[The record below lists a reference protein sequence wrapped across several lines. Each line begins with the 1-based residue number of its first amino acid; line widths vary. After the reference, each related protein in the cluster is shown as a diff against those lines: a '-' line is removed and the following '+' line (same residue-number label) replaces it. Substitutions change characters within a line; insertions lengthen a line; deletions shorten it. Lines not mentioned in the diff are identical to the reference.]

1 MKTKIIS
8 KTISEVKTLLNEK
21 NLLEFNRNILP
32 HHVQKMQASILDC
45 GVLRLPVLGDVS
57 AFDKRGEVI
66 IDGQHFC
73 SAVTKM
79 RSMDRPDKV
88 DFIIKKY
95 NNKKEVVNDISKLN
109 NTQKTWNDEN
119 YLNTWFRY
127 GKDNIEHFSNYAY
140 LYNAYDNIF
149 DGLPCGYLV
158 DLYAVSKTGFR
169 EGTLEFRDREFSDKL
184 AQLSLQLKQEWKKGS
199 FTLQGLRMWAFERLN
214 SEKSIDWVKLQS
226 RLMRAVSKSEDKYCQ
241 GREDFRQFVEDTYT
255 RV

>member
-8 KTISEVKTLLNEK
+8 KTISEVKTLLMEK

-32 HHVQKMQASILDC
+32 HHVQKMQTSILDC

-57 AFDKRGEVI
+57 AFDKRGFVI

-79 RSMDRPDKV
+79 RSIDRPDKV

-119 YLNTWFRY
+119 
-127 GKDNIEHFSNYAY
+127 K
-140 LYNAYDNIF
+140 YDHI
-149 DGLPCGYLV
+149 L
-158 DLYAVSKTGFR
+158 T
-169 EGTLEFRDREFSDKL
+169 KL
-184 AQLSLQLKQEWKKGS
+184 AKE
-199 FTLQGLRMWAFERLN
+199 FIEYFERFTDTEDGKQLV
-214 SEKSIDWVKLQS
+214 EFGPKL
-226 RLMRAVSKSEDKYCQ
+226 
-241 GREDFRQFVEDTYT
+241 
-255 RV
+255 